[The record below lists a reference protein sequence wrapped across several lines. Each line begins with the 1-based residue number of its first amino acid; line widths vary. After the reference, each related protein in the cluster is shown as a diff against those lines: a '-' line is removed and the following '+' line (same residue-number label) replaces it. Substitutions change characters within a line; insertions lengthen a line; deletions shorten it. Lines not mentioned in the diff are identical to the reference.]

1 MMRSLLSAVSGLTNH
16 KTAMDVIGNNIA
28 NVNTVGFKRSSVVF
42 ADIFSQTLSGA
53 TAPSDAEGGR
63 NPLQVGLGM
72 SITAI
77 KTSITGGST
86 QSTGRA
92 MDYAIDGEG
101 YLVVKAADGQ
111 NYYTRNGSLEVDS
124 QGNLTTEDGSFVLG
138 AVISDPDR
146 IGTALKDLT
155 ELRDFGNG
163 TPALPMSKIVVDPNY
178 FRDYSI
184 DGNGYVKAVLIN
196 NDDGSG
202 NTVYPNATVGT
213 EVTLGRVVL
222 GTFINAAGLEKAG
235 GSLYEESGNSGS
247 VAISFVNEGAA
258 GKLKGGSLEMS
269 NVDLATELTDMIIMQ
284 RGFQANSRV
293 ITTSDSMLE
302 ELVNLKR

>member
-42 ADIFSQTLSGA
+42 ADIFSQTLSSA
-53 TAPSDAEGGR
+53 TAPSDAEGGK

-101 YLVVKAADGQ
+101 YFIVKAADGQ

-124 QGNLTTEDGSFVLG
+124 EGNLTTEDGSFVLG
-138 AVISDPDR
+138 AMIDSTR
-146 IGTALKDLT
+146 IGTALKNLD
-155 ELRDFGNG
+155 ELEKFGVAG
-163 TPALPMSKIVVDPNY
+163 AVSSTPAPALGQIIVDPKH

-184 DGNGYVKAVLIN
+184 DGNGYVKAVVIDTTGLPT
-196 NDDGSG
+196 G
-202 NTVYPNATVGT
+202 VTVGQ
-213 EVTLGRVVL
+213 EVTLGRVAL

-235 GSLYEESGNSGS
+235 GSLYEESSNSGS
-247 VAISFVNEGAA
+247 VAISYVNEGAA

>member
-42 ADIFSQTLSGA
+42 SDIFSQTLSNA

-72 SITAI
+72 SISAI

-101 YLVVKAADGQ
+101 YFVVRAADGQ

-124 QGNLTTEDGSFVLG
+124 GGNLVTEDGSFILG
-138 AVISDPDR
+138 ISVKPEDV
-146 IGTALKDLT
+146 GKALKDLDD
-155 ELRDFGNG
+155 LKKLD
-163 TPALPMSKIVVDPNY
+163 PAAVPDKIVVDPEH

-184 DGNGYVKAVLIN
+184 DGNGYVKAVVI
-196 NDDGSG
+196 D
-202 NTVYPNATVGT
+202 ATGLPAGVAVGQ

-235 GSLYEESGNSGS
+235 GSLYSESGNSGT
-247 VAISFVNEGAA
+247 VAVSFVNEGAA

>member
-16 KTAMDVIGNNIA
+16 KTAMDVIGNNIS

-42 ADIFSQTLSGA
+42 SDIFSQTLNNA
-53 TAPSDAEGGR
+53 TAPTPADGGR

-72 SITAI
+72 SVTAI
-77 KTSITGGST
+77 KTNITGGST

-92 MDYAIDGEG
+92 MDYSIDGEG
-101 YLVVKAADGQ
+101 YFVVTAADGK

-124 QGNLTTEDGSFVLG
+124 AGNLVTEDGSYVLG
-138 AVISDPDR
+138 VSVTPYAT
-146 IGTALKDLT
+146 GTAST
-155 ELRDFGNG
+155 PTG
-163 TPALPMSKIVVDPNY
+163 TPTGVNKVVIDPVD

-184 DGNGYVKAVLIN
+184 DGNGFVKAVAITTN
-196 NDDGSG
+196 GG
-202 NTVYPNATVGT
+202 RTVGQ
-213 EVTLGRVVL
+213 EYVVGRVVL
-222 GTFINAAGLEKAG
+222 GTFINAAGLEKVG
-235 GSLYEESGNSGS
+235 GSLYNESGNSGT

-258 GKLKGGSLEMS
+258 GKLKGSTLEMS